1 VGSNLIFTLA
11 LLGNDAYVMIK
22 FEWDPDKAKMNLKK
36 HGVGFREAAS
46 VYKDPLGITIYDPD
60 RSVEEDRFITFG
72 FSATGRLLMVAH
84 TERGE
89 RIRII
94 SARGLT
100 RAEREAYEQEI
111 QRRQN

>member
-1 VGSNLIFTLA
+1 
-11 LLGNDAYVMIK
+11 MIQ
-22 FEWDPDKAKMNLKK
+22 FEWNPAKAKTNLRK
-36 HGVGFREAAS
+36 HGVAFREAAT
-46 VYKDPLGITIYDPD
+46 VLRDPLGITIFDPD
-60 RSVEEDRFITFG
+60 HSDEEDRFITFG
-72 FSATGRLLMVAH
+72 FSAAGRLLMVAH

-111 QRRQN
+111 QRRQK